1 MKSVNF
7 QYKEGGQV
15 PDEVGLLIS
24 ILVRYPEVCSVR
36 YLREQHAL
44 KFQFL
49 LFASGQDGHFPDKI
63 RDAIDVFHQLESR
76 PMKLCKTEGKK
87 EEDFYRLTIT
97 RDVESMN
104 QAEVGLIVDLVKG
117 SSTQEL
123 VYDEMDLMEDE
134 LEFQE
139 EIIEQILEQ
148 LQESELDKNF
158 VAVREDGRVLVYKEN
173 FRQVEF

>member
-1 MKSVNF
+1 MRSVNF

-36 YLREQHAL
+36 YLQDQHAL
-44 KFQFL
+44 IFQFL
-49 LFASGQDGHFPDKI
+49 LFASSQVGCLPEKLQ
-63 RDAIDVFHQLESR
+63 DAIDVFHELESR
-76 PMKLCKTEGKK
+76 PMKLCKAEGKH

-117 SSTQEL
+117 SSSQEL
-123 VYDEMDLMEDE
+123 VYDEMEIQEEE

-139 EIIEQILEQ
+139 EIIDQILEQ
-148 LQESELDKNF
+148 LQKSELDKNL
-158 VAVREDGRVLVYKEN
+158 VAVREEGRVLVYKEN
-173 FRQVEF
+173 FRQLEF

>member
-1 MKSVNF
+1 M
-7 QYKEGGQV
+7 
-15 PDEVGLLIS
+15 
-24 ILVRYPEVCSVR
+24 
-36 YLREQHAL
+36 
-44 KFQFL
+44 
-49 LFASGQDGHFPDKI
+49 
-63 RDAIDVFHQLESR
+63 
-76 PMKLCKTEGKK
+76 
-87 EEDFYRLTIT
+87 
-97 RDVESMN
+97 
-104 QAEVGLIVDLVKG
+104 DLVKG

-148 LQESELDKNF
+148 LQESELDKNL